1 MVRQRSFLA
10 GTLCAGV
17 TAVAVMV
24 ASAGLA
30 AAQDEGRSQ
39 ADVNA
44 ALRADPEIFNGLY
57 VLGIA
62 HGIRDTCPTIDAR
75 MLRANSVAL
84 SLYNHARSLGFSRN
98 EIRAFLRDEANKAE
112 LRAIVIAYYNQ
123 QGAQVEQPD
132 TICALG
138 LAEIAAGTP
147 SGALLRA
154 R

>member
-1 MVRQRSFLA
+1 MVKMLPFLSTLLRSSIAALA
-10 GTLCAGV
+10 LGALPMGV
-17 TAVAVMV
+17 ATAQA
-24 ASAGLA
+24 
-30 AAQDEGRSQ
+30 RTQ

-44 ALRADPEIFNGLY
+44 TLRADSEIFNGLF
-57 VLGIA
+57 VMGIA

-75 MLRANSVAL
+75 MLRANSLAL
-84 SLYNHARSLGFSRN
+84 SLYNRARSMGFSRD
-98 EIRAFLRDEANKAE
+98 EIRTFLRDDANKAE

-147 SGALLRA
+147 AGALLRA